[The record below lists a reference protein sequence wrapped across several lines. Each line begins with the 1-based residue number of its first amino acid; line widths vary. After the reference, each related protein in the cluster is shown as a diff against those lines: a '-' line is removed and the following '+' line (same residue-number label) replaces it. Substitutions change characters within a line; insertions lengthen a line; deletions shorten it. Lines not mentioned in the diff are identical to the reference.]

1 MSDTPDAERLRE
13 SPRERFGSAENMF
26 DMAGA
31 LRKLRG
37 EASPER
43 AGHKQITLDQYGPV
57 TVVLFAFDEGG
68 SLKDHKAAGVVT
80 IQALEGDLTVRTDTQ
95 EYKLGPKMMVM
106 LSPNV
111 RHSLDAN
118 TACAVLLTV
127 CLVNSADHR

>member
-1 MSDTPDAERLRE
+1 MSDTPDERLRE

-26 DMAGA
+26 DMAEA

-80 IQALEGDLTVRTDTQ
+80 IQALEGEVTVRTDAQ

-118 TACAVLLTV
+118 TACAILLTV
-127 CLVNSADHR
+127 CLVNSAAHR

>member
-1 MSDTPDAERLRE
+1 M
-13 SPRERFGSAENMF
+13 
-26 DMAGA
+26 
-31 LRKLRG
+31 
-37 EASPER
+37 
-43 AGHKQITLDQYGPV
+43 
-57 TVVLFAFDEGG
+57 VLFAFDEGG

-80 IQALEGDLTVRTDTQ
+80 IQALEGEVTVRTDAQ

-127 CLVNSADHR
+127 CLVNSAAHR

>member
-1 MSDTPDAERLRE
+1 MSDTPDEERLRE

-26 DMAGA
+26 DMAEA

-80 IQALEGDLTVRTDTQ
+80 IQVLEGDLTVRTDAQ
-95 EYKLGPKMMVM
+95 EYKLGPKTMVM

-127 CLVNSADHR
+127 CLVNSAAHR

>member
-1 MSDTPDAERLRE
+1 MSDTPDERLRE

-26 DMAGA
+26 DMAEA

-80 IQALEGDLTVRTDTQ
+80 IQALEGEVTVHTDAQ

-118 TACAVLLTV
+118 TACAILLTV
-127 CLVNSADHR
+127 CLVNSAAHR